1 MMRMIK
7 KIYDGLIYKCYYCY
21 YIIIITLNK
30 YPNSGI
36 YILCGMMA
44 IRVVL
49 VLLMYIQSG
58 SPDPDYWER
67 SIHLAIID
75 KSTANTNPLNIAYE
89 GLLSADK
96 AYYPSHLQNSD
107 LFPCGEK
114 VPVYGNK
121 LVRFKPSSLLQ
132 NRNLPEMSIDIPK
145 SPILDKVTELRKIAE
160 DANTNAKFY
169 ELQREKF
176 LKIIANI
183 DNGTE
188 KFYPKEAK
196 RLFVIYVDLTKDLSR
211 QERFRIRE
219 AIGQLHKLDTKL
231 ARDTSERFN
240 P

>member
-1 MMRMIK
+1 M
-7 KIYDGLIYKCYYCY
+7 
-21 YIIIITLNK
+21 T
-30 YPNSGI
+30 NS
-36 YILCGMMA
+36 
-44 IRVVL
+44 
-49 VLLMYIQSG
+49 
-58 SPDPDYWER
+58 
-67 SIHLAIID
+67 
-75 KSTANTNPLNIAYE
+75 NPLNLAYE

-96 AYYPSHLQNSD
+96 ANYPGHLKNTD
-107 LFPCGEK
+107 LPKE

-121 LVRFKPSSLLQ
+121 LVRFKPSYLLQ

-211 QERFRIRE
+211 QERFRIHE